1 MSTLDT
7 SNVLISQNTTK
18 LTKAAQDLAKVVE
31 SITSS
36 AAVQESVL
44 QEIAV
49 KETELKALDVLF
61 AEEERR
67 RDVEFNINLKANQLK
82 TVTDVLQ
89 GQGKIAVDQPVFT
102 QLQADFVKLKAEFDT
117 AVKNEVAK
125 SNAIVKSQ
133 YDSAIKQKEL
143 ELQVSEA
150 DTKSKISSLQDRNAL
165 LFLTT
170 TAAVPS
176 CKQIKIKSL
185 PRSSMV
191 SAVTQI
197 CAATLAT
204 ALASN
209 R

>member
-165 LFLTT
+165 L
-170 TAAVPS
+170 TAQVEDY
-176 CKQIKIKSL
+176 KLQITQEREARVKEAQARGN
-185 PRSSMV
+185 PV
-191 SAVTQI
+191 VTV
-197 CAATLAT
+197 
-204 ALASN
+204 ASGK
-209 R
+209 